1 MVGGRPSSDYC
12 RATAWEEVFLC
23 SMVEV
28 ARTCRPL
35 TGKQRDVLDR
45 IMTKVGAPFTGDD
58 SGEAVES
65 WPA

>member
-1 MVGGRPSSDYC
+1 
-12 RATAWEEVFLC
+12 
-23 SMVEV
+23 MVEV